1 MKTIK
6 IYLIKLVWIQF
17 SLGSII
23 EAMVNLEIWNLDTK
37 IRFLIHSTHFTNLL
51 SFWNTLGNAINTML
65 LEGHGWLEHQRNF
78 FYIKKEKSK
87 VEKNEDENLQLSM

>member
-37 IRFLIHSTHFTNLL
+37 VRFLIHSTLFTNLL

-65 LEGHGWLEHQRNF
+65 LECHGWLEHQRNF

-87 VEKNEDENLQLSM
+87 VEKNEDENLQLFM